1 MSLSH
6 FQKDYD
12 AFESRVRTV
21 YQSEIIQT
29 NEGFDYV
36 VTGSGFLYNMES
48 CVPMKCFAASFIL
61 E

>member
-12 AFESRVRTV
+12 HDFTGFCSQKTEVESRVRTV

-36 VTGSGFLYNMES
+36 ILYKNPDPVTT
-48 CVPMKCFAASFIL
+48 
-61 E
+61 